1 MTHYGCRIH
10 KGQTNADLLALVQ
23 AHTHK
28 HTHYL
33 QALRLCTDVSAVKF
47 RLLLTSITLDQC
59 NKTMGM
65 QFQSEAWGTCTP

>member
-1 MTHYGCRIH
+1 MAVEFIKARQM
-10 KGQTNADLLALVQ
+10 QTYLHLFKHT
-23 AHTHK
+23 HTHK